1 MQKCTVSE
9 IRDRQMAL
17 RIAEVDTTTRL
28 EISYIF
34 DSLFLGTRHD
44 L

>member
-1 MQKCTVSE
+1 MQKCTVFE
-9 IRDRQMAL
+9 LRDWQMAL
-17 RIAEVDTTTRL
+17 RITEVDTTTRL
-28 EISYIF
+28 EISYIS